1 MKVYNSF
8 GEMFEARSGS
18 CLCVLNR
25 TSGSCSTIYSSP
37 LFEEYIKDYMPERG
51 YGSNQLEQ
59 ILVGVNKLWYQYHND
74 GDYLNRTED
83 YRIRNDAEAKND
95 FFNWIVSDGD
105 RDVVNEFLEMYGYD
119 VVGSESSLGDQ
130 FYISSARQLRND
142 YSALID
148 YVKNYSGYDK
158 VGNDSR
164 LTHDNEND
172 AWLDTY
178 AELVES
184 ADPNTGR
191 YISAMRS
198 ANSDREYSL
207 ALNALIRFVTQN
219 LPKYEGNIN
228 GWKFRNIPKDEVSSW
243 FK

>member
-8 GEMFEARSGS
+8 NEMFNAQSGRD
-18 CLCVLNR
+18 LGVFNR
-25 TSGSCSTIYSSP
+25 TGGSSSNVYSSP

-74 GDYLNRTED
+74 GEYLNRTED
-83 YRIRNDAEAKND
+83 YRIRNDAQAKND
-95 FFNWIVSDGD
+95 FFNWIVSGGD
-105 RDVVNEFLEMYGYD
+105 RDIVNEFLEMYGYG
-119 VVGSESSLGDQ
+119 VESSFDDQ
-130 FYISSARQLRND
+130 YYISSARRLRNN

-172 AWLDTY
+172 AWLDVY

-219 LPKYEGNIN
+219 LPKYEGNII
-228 GWKFRNIPKDEVSSW
+228 GWKFRNIPKDEVSGW